1 MNHWALKVLNTVIE
15 KGSLQAAAAVLHRT
29 SPALSMT
36 LTKLEEDVG
45 FAILD
50 RSGYRL
56 QLTSNGALFMR
67 HGREIL
73 RQHERLESV
82 VKQLQKG
89 VEPQLRI
96 ALDAGISAAVV
107 RDAVVCI
114 QHEFPV
120 TEVRV
125 SGCSQLSSLSRLIE
139 GEEDLAISPWLPT
152 FQQMADFESTR
163 IGQYD
168 IVAVIGKALVD
179 KVGLPKSREAL
190 SELSFVLPQEMQFG
204 INPEKIYRMPGR
216 SPVRVNDVHTLVDF
230 IEAGMGWGAAP
241 RQLIAESLIKGT
253 LLEINVPGF
262 LDHMHAE
269 YHIVKLA
276 SLELGPAGQLFWQHF
291 VDKEEKY

>member
-1 MNHWALKVLNTVIE
+1 MNHWALQVLNTVIE
-15 KGSLQAAAAVLHRT
+15 KGSLQAAARVLHRT
-29 SPALSMT
+29 APALSMT
-36 LTKLEEDVG
+36 LSKLEEEVG

-56 QLTSNGALFMR
+56 QLTPNGSLFMR

-73 RQHERLESV
+73 RQQERLNSV
-82 VKQLQKG
+82 VKQLQEG

-107 RDAVVCI
+107 RNSVVSI
-114 QHEFPV
+114 QQKFPV

-125 SGCSQLSSLSRLIE
+125 SGGSQLSSLQILIE
-139 GEEDLAISPWLPT
+139 GEVDLAISAWLPT

-179 KVGLPKSREAL
+179 KMGLPKTREAL
-190 SELSFVLPQEMQFG
+190 SELPYVLPQEMQFG

-241 RQLIAESLIKGT
+241 RQLIAESLAKGT
-253 LLEINVPGF
+253 LLEINIPGF
-262 LDHMHAE
+262 LDHIYAE
-269 YHIVKLA
+269 YHVVKLA
-276 SLELGPAGQLFWQHF
+276 SLELGPAGRLFWQHF
-291 VDKEEKY
+291 VDKEVKA

>member
-1 MNHWALKVLNTVIE
+1 MNYWALKVLHTVIE

-36 LTKLEEDVG
+36 LTKLEEEVG

-56 QLTSNGALFMR
+56 QLTPNGALFMR
-67 HGREIL
+67 HGQEIL
-73 RQHERLESV
+73 RQQERLNSV
-82 VKQLQKG
+82 VKQLKEG

-96 ALDAGISAAVV
+96 GIDAGISVAVV
-107 RDAVVCI
+107 REVVANI
-114 QHEFPV
+114 QQQFPV

-125 SGCSQLSSLSRLIE
+125 SGCSQLTSLQRLTE
-139 GEEDLAISPWLPT
+139 GEEHLAISPWLPT
-152 FQQMADFESTR
+152 FQQMADFETTR

-168 IVAVIGKALVD
+168 IVVVIGKALVEQ
-179 KVGLPKSREAL
+179 VGLPNSREAL
-190 SELSFVLPQEMQFG
+190 SELPYVLPQEMQFG

-216 SPVRVNDVHTLVDF
+216 SPVRVNDVHTLVNF

-241 RQLIAESLIKGT
+241 RQLIAESLAKGS

-269 YHIVKLA
+269 YHLVKMA
-276 SLELGPAGQLFWQHF
+276 SLELGPAGRLFWQHF
-291 VDKEEKY
+291 VDKEQKD

>member
-1 MNHWALKVLNTVIE
+1 MNHWALKVLHTVID
-15 KGSLQAAAAVLHRT
+15 KGSLQAAADVLHRT

-56 QLTSNGALFMR
+56 QLTPNGELFMR

-73 RQHERLESV
+73 RQQKRLASV
-82 VKQLQKG
+82 VKQLKEG

-96 ALDAGISAAVV
+96 GLDAGISAAVI
-107 RDAVVCI
+107 RDVVADI
-114 QHEFPV
+114 QQQFPV

-125 SGCSQLSSLSRLIE
+125 SGCSQLSSLSRITE
-139 GEEDLAISPWLPT
+139 GEEHLAISPWLPT

-168 IVAVIGKALVD
+168 IVVVIGKALVD
-179 KVGLPKSREAL
+179 QVGMPTNREAL
-190 SELSFVLPQEMQFG
+190 SELPFVLPQEMQFG

-216 SPVRVNDVHTLVDF
+216 SPIRVNDVHTLVNF

-241 RQLIAESLIKGT
+241 RQLIAESLNKGT
-253 LLEINVPGF
+253 LLEVNVPGF

-269 YHIVKLA
+269 YHLVKLA
-276 SLELGPAGQLFWQHF
+276 SIELGPAGQLFWQHF
-291 VDKEEKY
+291 VDKEHKG